1 MDGGIIV
8 AVLVGIV
15 ILLLL
20 FDTFARVVYYQSWY
34 EVFDERR
41 LDDYRSPPGAAS
53 SGDSN
58 EPVSRPQAAE

>member
-1 MDGGIIV
+1 MDGGTIV
-8 AVLVGIV
+8 AVLIGIV

-41 LDDYRSPPGAAS
+41 LDDYRGPAGTAGT
-53 SGDSN
+53 GDSD
-58 EPVSRPQAAE
+58 